1 MTDSDALTHL
11 IQEADQDWGLAWKD
25 EELARIE
32 DGITQMLQLANEHDF
47 ELLVVIFP
55 IDVQVYA
62 QVDTPPWPRSSTAR
76 FSRLCATPEYTRSR
90 SAAAVTHP
98 LGQRSLTR
106 PGSSETS
113 NAPDCCRGHT
123 SSITQM
129 RTRPAA
135 V

>member
-55 IDVQVYA
+55 IDV
-62 QVDTPPWPRSSTAR
+62 
-76 FSRLCATPEYTRSR
+76 
-90 SAAAVTHP
+90 
-98 LGQRSLTR
+98 SLR
-106 PGSSETS
+106 PGRYPPLAQIVYSK
-113 NAPDCCRGHT
+113 
-123 SSITQM
+123 I
-129 RTRPAA
+129 
-135 V
+135 